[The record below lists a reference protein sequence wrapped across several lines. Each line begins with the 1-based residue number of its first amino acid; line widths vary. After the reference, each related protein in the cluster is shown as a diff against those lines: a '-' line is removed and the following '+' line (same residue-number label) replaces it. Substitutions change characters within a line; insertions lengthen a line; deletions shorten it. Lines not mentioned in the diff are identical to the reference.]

1 MADKRDYDVIL
12 FGATGFTGRL
22 VAEYLAKN
30 AGSEVRWAIAGRDA
44 RRLEEIKT
52 DLARIDPACASV
64 GVVVADLRD
73 WASMAIM
80 ANKTR
85 VVITTVGPY
94 IHGGDKLVRACV
106 AGGADYVDI
115 TGEPEFVDSVIEQFD
130 GPAREQGL
138 RIVNCCGFDSIPH
151 DLGALFTVQQL
162 PADRPIELEG
172 FVQVY
177 GTFSGG
183 TWRSAV
189 EAMGR
194 LRETRRNK
202 AEKKAERQTARA
214 GQPDGGGRKVRGM
227 SPHVR
232 YERKVEGW
240 VMPMPTI
247 DPAVVLRSA
256 RTLERYGPSFTYG
269 HYLRT
274 KNLGQA
280 ARVVAGAGG
289 MVLLAQFGP
298 TRQWLLSRRQSGEGP
313 TPEQM
318 AKGKFRVTFV
328 GRSGDREVIT
338 RVSGGDPGYGE
349 TSKMVAESA
358 LCLALDRDRL
368 PDRAGVLT
376 PAVAM
381 GDLLI
386 ERLQRAGI
394 RFEVLESR

>member
-1 MADKRDYDVIL
+1 MADKRDYEVIL

-30 AGSEVRWAIAGRDA
+30 AGSDVRWAIAGRDA
-44 RRLEEIKT
+44 QRLEEVKAA
-52 DLARIDPACASV
+52 LERIDPACASV

-73 WASMAIM
+73 WASLAIM

-138 RIVNCCGFDSIPH
+138 RIVNCCGFDSIPP

-162 PADRPIELEG
+162 PEDAPIELEG
-172 FVQVY
+172 FVQMH
-177 GTFSGG
+177 GSFSGG
-183 TWRSAV
+183 TWRSAI

-194 LRETRRNK
+194 LREVRRHK
-202 AEKKAERQTARA
+202 AEKRTARED
-214 GQPDGGGRKVRGM
+214 QPASPANGDRQVRGM
-227 SPHVR
+227 SPNIR
-232 YERKVEGW
+232 YEHKVEGW

-256 RTLERYGPSFTYG
+256 RTLSRYGPAFTYG

-274 KNLGQA
+274 KKLGQA

-289 MVLLAQFGP
+289 VMLLAQFGP
-298 TRQWLLSRRQSGEGP
+298 MRQWLLSRRQSGEGP
-313 TPEQM
+313 TPEQIEE
-318 AKGKFRVTFV
+318 GKFRITFV
-328 GRSGDREVIT
+328 GRGGGREVIT

-381 GDLLI
+381 GDVLI
-386 ERLQRAGI
+386 ERLQQAGI